1 MSEPDRP
8 LRILSACMV
17 VGAILLVLF
26 IVLGF
31 VFGWVGWQ

>member
-1 MSEPDRP
+1 
-8 LRILSACMV
+8 MV